1 MTNENAKEFWNR
13 VKELI
18 KKNNLTQEI
27 LAQKCDVTINVIKS
41 WIFNERLPDA
51 AQAVRIADTLNTSVE
66 YLVNGNSFSDM
77 DSKVINT
84 FNNIPEQNKNLAYRV
99 LKQFNE

>member
-18 KKNNLTQEI
+18 KQNKLTQD
-27 LAQKCDVTINVIKS
+27 LVAQECGVTINVMKS
-41 WIFNERLPDA
+41 WIFNDRLPDA
-51 AQAVRIADTLNTSVE
+51 AQAIRIAKTLNTSVD
-66 YLVNGNSFSDM
+66 YLVNGQSVSDM

-84 FNNIPEQNKNLAYRV
+84 FNNIPEQNKDLAYRV
-99 LKQFNE
+99 LKQFTN

>member
-18 KKNNLTQEI
+18 KQNKLTQD
-27 LAQKCDVTINVIKS
+27 LVAQECGVTINVMKS
-41 WIFNERLPDA
+41 WIFNDRLPDA
-51 AQAVRIADTLNTSVE
+51 AQAIRIAKTLNTSVD
-66 YLVNGNSFSDM
+66 YLVNGQSASDM

-84 FNNIPEQNKNLAYRV
+84 FNNIPEQNKDLAYRV
-99 LKQFNE
+99 LKQFTN